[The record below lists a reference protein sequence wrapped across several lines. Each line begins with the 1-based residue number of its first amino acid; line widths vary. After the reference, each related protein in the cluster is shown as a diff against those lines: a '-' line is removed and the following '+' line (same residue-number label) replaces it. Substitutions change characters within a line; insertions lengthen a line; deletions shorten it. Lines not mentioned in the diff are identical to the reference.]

1 MEIDFRPLIPHRAP
15 MVLIDAITEY
25 GPEVIRAQRTV
36 RANDPFVTAQ
46 GLEDAALL
54 EVIAQT
60 IAAGDALYAQSKQGR
75 VIKGYLTGLTGVQIH
90 SRAQVG
96 ETIDV
101 HGLCLKRMDGMGLFD
116 TTAKVGQRL
125 IAQGRFKLY
134 VEIAYSHELH

>member
-1 MEIDFRPLIPHRAP
+1 MLADFRQLIPHRPP
-15 MVLIDAITEY
+15 MVLIDAVTEY
-25 GPEVIRAQRTV
+25 GPTVIHAQRTV
-36 RANDPFVTAQ
+36 RAGDPFVTPQ

-54 EVIAQT
+54 ECIAQT

-96 ETIDV
+96 DLIDL
-101 HGLCLKRMDGMGLFD
+101 HGECLKRMDGMGLFD
-116 TTAKVGQRL
+116 ATAHVGQRL

-134 VEIAYSHELH
+134 VEIAYPGAT